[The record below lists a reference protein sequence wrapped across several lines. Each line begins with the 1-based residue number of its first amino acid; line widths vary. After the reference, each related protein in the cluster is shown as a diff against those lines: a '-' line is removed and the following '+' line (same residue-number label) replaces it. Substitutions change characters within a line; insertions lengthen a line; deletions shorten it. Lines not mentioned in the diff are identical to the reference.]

1 MPDKQKLERF
11 WTKLIKSCTELQYD
25 FGELDLQDK
34 QVVQERVTSVLKMQ
48 GITVGVDSLIGVI
61 GNLRR

>member
-11 WTKLIKSCTELQYD
+11 WTKLFKSCAELQHD
-25 FGELDLQDK
+25 FTELDLQDK
-34 QVVQERVTSVLKMQ
+34 QVVKERVNSVLKMQ

-61 GNLRR
+61 GNLRC